1 VYLELKG
8 AVGKLLAQWKKM
20 REGDLP
26 ELNASLKRAHL
37 EEVNSNKRSAAPSG
51 DSAENDEP

>member
-1 VYLELKG
+1 
-8 AVGKLLAQWKKM
+8 M

-37 EEVNSNKRSAAPSG
+37 EEVDSYKRSAAPSG